1 MRKFFGL
8 AILTLLFSSCYHE
21 NKKQVIIP
29 EILLSEDELV
39 TVLTDLQLAEGVINL
54 QRLQKVSIKKEFK
67 DSVYM
72 LVFENYGITL
82 EDLTSNLNYYNN
94 DPQHMELLSNLSKLK
109 SEVELAA
116 KKDTIPG
123 NDTIPMNVIDEE

>member
-1 MRKFFGL
+1 
-8 AILTLLFSSCYHE
+8 LFSSCYHE

-94 DPQHMELLSNLSKLK
+94 DPQHMELLYEKVLSNLSKLK